1 MLPNQLF
8 ETAGASLI
16 RTHELLRGGLR
27 ERDIASMQRVGEL
40 FRVRRGYYVRQSTWD
55 DALPELRHAIAIVA
69 AHRAT
74 HTGPVFSHR
83 SASVVHGW
91 PVWSAWLTHAPGN
104 PRQVQTISAV
114 PGAGKL
120 TATRQ
125 RHLAALD
132 DDDIV
137 LASPAP
143 GSNQLQHTS
152 PERTL
157 FDLARAEPFS
167 VALVAADAHLHETAS
182 TGRKVDALQV
192 AGWRARMQAR
202 SSAYA
207 GRPGVRA
214 VRMLARH
221 ADPWAESPLETIS
234 RLRFLQLGISV
245 ETQVSV
251 PAPDGRKYFV
261 DFYAPELGFWG
272 ECDGKSK
279 YVGAEVDGHATAE
292 LLYAEKRRH
301 DWIAGTTNLRGIRW
315 GVREVLTR
323 DRFARHLEA
332 HGVAVP
338 GLPSPLLEPETRWFL
353 AKLP

>member
-1 MLPNQLF
+1 MLN
-8 ETAGASLI
+8 
-16 RTHELLRGGLR
+16 
-27 ERDIASMQRVGEL
+27 
-40 FRVRRGYYVRQSTWD
+40 D
-55 DALPELRHAIAIVA
+55 DDV
-69 AHRAT
+69 
-74 HTGPVFSHR
+74 V
-83 SASVVHGW
+83 SAS
-91 PVWSAWLTHAPGN
+91 PVPS
-104 PRQVQTISAV
+104 
-114 PGAGKL
+114 
-120 TATRQ
+120 
-125 RHLAALD
+125 LD
-132 DDDIV
+132 KFH
-137 LASPAP
+137 
-143 GSNQLQHTS
+143 HTS

-202 SSAYA
+202 SRAHA

-214 VRMLARH
+214 VRMLAQH
-221 ADPWAESPLETIS
+221 ADPRAESPLETIS

-251 PAPDGRKYFV
+251 PAPNGNRYFV

-279 YVGAEVDGHATAE
+279 YVGAAGDGHSTAE

-323 DRFARHLEA
+323 DRFATHLKA

-338 GLPSPLLEPETRWFL
+338 GLPSPLLEPETRGFL
-353 AKLP
+353 KQLP